1 MAERN
6 FVDPYTGVEEI
17 VNVPDRYAADPRVSE
32 DWYRNVYHP
41 YKDSGLQAAREDP
54 THPLAPISDGAFARG
69 VYSGGQF
76 WNGVQVAL
84 GFDNP
89 ENAAKDIAR
98 YQSWI
103 NQMPYSENTLN
114 FLERVGEI
122 HDEYGFWGEVGNYL
136 ELIATEPGS
145 LTALK
150 NVTLE
155 SAGMSLPV
163 LAAGAA
169 TAWAA
174 PAGLAGTAATMA
186 VMGLGGGATEFGAS
200 VLEKLNDYVHQ
211 EWGTNISD
219 DAAVT
224 KVLSNK
230 DLMAGFYDFAL
241 KRGVPIGAL
250 DAISVGLAGR
260 FYAAVTGMGRVG
272 RNAIKTT
279 KAAKKAA
286 KKAGKKAPPEH
297 AKEAGALKKAAAL
310 ATEAL
315 VIQPGLG
322 GFGEYLGQTVAGQ
335 PRHYGDVIT
344 EAIAELLPGTL
355 ETGIGITLQKRK
367 DNKIKRFKT
376 LLEEE
381 EASKKQA
388 EEYEE
393 REGITGESAT
403 VALQKIIG
411 DKTGKSE
418 TAALDYFFDIGR
430 PKASGFENYANIFL
444 KKMLVDTKEPIKE
457 GSPAIAFGSNY
468 ITSYLQNIGIK
479 EEESAVHLGMV
490 AESKQLF
497 KRNQKG
503 ELVYSKEAE
512 NLANIVTQPEEKA
525 AQRVHELAVPLATAF
540 SIQKNKKVGGKIFDS
555 VEHAKIMKHDINIV
569 KIAGAKAAKKY
580 QIYIDDKLLTTVENR
595 TDAIDAALAN
605 IKDLRFDLGDLP
617 DPDPTP
623 AAGNLKIGNTYP
635 FFTPDGERIDLK
647 VSKVSAKDK
656 ITVINEKGKKEIVGD
671 RLNTLSTNSIDSV
684 LNNIEGNPIVG
695 TLNTTEL
702 DKHAKYI
709 KRKLEDLE
717 RKKEKIPNDLLRD
730 NNAISN
736 ERIRRALQRY
746 NALDEQSKAKK
757 AATTI
762 AGAEATVVEEAK
774 AKAARVRGEGV
785 RTQAEKEPFLPE
797 ITRVT
802 VPVDEDNLI
811 AIDDPDKLDTTQK
824 MLLAM
829 AQDRDAENKK
839 KAMAGGIPVPP
850 SPEEINRV
858 IAGASETEW
867 KVLPTHI
874 NPDFL
879 VNAGIR
885 VQKITG
891 DLQRN
896 SKWITDNQ
904 IVVPT
909 DGSSMFVYIKPV
921 YNHKLLGITVNK
933 VLLDNEDFVDFL
945 INEKKITD
953 YGAKNIKELDALY
966 TEYLEEYEFIE
977 PKTKK
982 HPPVVHEKFKK
993 ANPITKY
1000 VEKAMYSKGDNKESE
1015 AEISQRHTNVI
1026 AKEKSKQIKG
1036 KKWESP
1042 PLLALEYMTFKRDN
1056 KAAYDTR
1063 TRILRHIH
1071 DFQTYIMWTLADITK
1086 AKKVIPKLTTNRY
1099 NELTKTKEDFA
1110 GQILT
1115 RLTSDEIRQ
1124 YYIKWQR
1131 MHEKRGI
1138 AQNTLR
1144 QQGQD
1149 VQGYLTFL
1157 QEKKEA
1163 LTDPKV
1169 EFKLLD
1175 GTLIREDDIVFSFNP
1190 IKQHLIK
1197 ERVAPNNPQTLTR
1210 SELAEITDIFNI
1222 DTENSFWALQ
1232 PEFDEDG
1239 KFVDFQAKGARRQ
1252 TKLNNLSEVLR
1263 LSTMFG
1269 FMGYDGLRL
1278 REVYQMSYDVAI
1290 DAIETGVIFIKRNT
1304 TKNGFGERPVPIA
1317 PHHKIML
1324 ENYVRY
1330 GRANDLINLEN
1341 FLQHQ
1346 LSLKQSQRVAGHKR
1360 ITQEKIDKILTSAS
1374 TFLFPSLDG
1383 SSHKL
1388 GYHIQPDHFAKQ
1400 GNFWKGMEA
1409 RSGVARDRSLPRAL
1423 RRTFGSLAKDAG
1435 MTPID
1440 LMQIMGH
1447 KDMAQTKHYAAGSI
1461 EFIEKTMKAQARMI
1475 NEAYLNNED
1484 VQTLGQRYQAQ
1495 LTGVSLKGIKQALR
1509 VSEYEKRT
1517 KVVQPETGLY
1527 GILIGILNERPPGE
1541 TASLKKQLDSRSDN
1555 ELDAIDNPFINTETD
1570 GTIATSEGLS
1580 SGEQEQING
1589 KELTKEAKKE
1599 LTKRGKDE
1607 TVTPETPIRKEVLDL
1622 NLNNILSLTA
1632 DQIENLTP
1640 QEAIYLKDKLENGVR
1655 HEEWQNLEDIN
1666 AAINKERL
1674 YDPDG
1679 NGSGGYGG
1687 GGQRGF
1693 SDIPNF
1699 GKPTGDGPNE
1709 YNPNLTHQLF
1719 TLTDS
1724 LKFIRRM
1731 LGGDMLLGKAARAQ
1745 AELEWKARFPEGMTA
1760 SDIAEGIWSWG
1771 RGLTMPTRM
1780 GEVYPVL
1787 KPSLTIAD
1795 FIRRG
1800 RELTKSSLL
1809 STPGVE
1815 DLLNLN
1821 MTQITHVGQAHLII
1835 EEFSRFNRS
1844 DGTPYFKYYETPDG
1858 GAVINIPKEPAFEW
1872 ETVQRNKETGEV
1884 LEGAALT
1891 AAKKAGIEIEE
1902 VTQDYLDAEGNRM
1915 EVYTNGMK
1923 DLRLG
1928 LSFLGKHKGAI
1939 IQPGQTITLSPE
1951 EWSGVKTSREV
1962 YKKGLFAHTAGAILN
1977 FTAGSPIMKSNLD
1990 GEGFLIEAPITEED
2004 DLYTIKDK
2012 LFDSISGYLKY
2023 QIADIENY
2031 RAGIEEA
2038 IKNNETYTQATLDE
2052 DGYIETETQV
2062 PIKNLDDFI
2071 VQLQAAEAK
2080 IAGYREA
2087 NKTIPAGVANEL
2099 IQQLME
2105 IAGQL
2110 NIIYGEN
2117 SKIFES
2123 NKSQLG
2129 VEQLESEQRRLKS
2142 INDTRNNIEALRA
2155 AYDAFSYIKA
2165 NPWYISHQRFGKAIY
2180 NVKVTLPDGT
2190 KQTLI
2195 SETDDFQFGDILR
2208 RGPEKARLQE
2218 RQNQIKDEMER
2229 LGYTDVEVSPVRD
2242 QTLNEIREFIT
2253 DQDIPVLERLSRA
2266 YGHED
2271 DPAVA
2276 QFIDEI
2282 SNVAGSKGAGRFFM
2296 RRKKGSRGKRNGILG
2311 HATPDNIGNFAASQ
2325 LTDYVRATSNSVP
2338 NNIFRKAK
2346 QAAVAEVHELN
2357 PVLGKYATDY
2367 FKYLSTPEDIS
2378 GPIKSLTFHMTIGFN
2393 VSSALVNAS
2402 QTLIVTA
2409 PLLKGIVGFGNPPL
2423 LVTNTL
2429 SKAFRDAINLSES
2442 PFKNLD
2448 TYGFNFNYNTMP
2460 EHLKGTTI
2468 EEEWNEL
2475 KRQYNEG
2482 IIQSINNIEVGTDM
2496 KAQLSWIQRN
2506 MPGEW
2511 GIAFA
2516 NVVKASAYM
2525 FGYIEQVNRITASLA
2540 AQRLAR
2546 SSPEMYKKFETFT
2559 KNQTMY
2565 STQEFS
2571 VDVAADMLVYKS
2583 QFMISKE
2590 NRPQYFQ
2597 NPVGAVM
2604 TQFMP
2609 YTINVLHLWAQA
2621 LQMTMGRGATAKYM
2635 SAEQKAVN
2643 RKSGSILVGSLFVS
2657 TLLVGGG
2664 MGQPWGDN
2672 LKQIIK
2678 RATKAVNGYGYDLED
2693 GMREVLADMG
2703 TGEAYIDVLMRG
2715 PLSRLTGIDVSKRMT
2730 VNEVI
2735 PYDLMA
2741 GDLTVAAGPTGA
2753 VFIDSIKRAMQ
2764 AMSDFR
2770 EGDRIKPAARFI
2782 TSAMPIAFRNMID
2795 ASISMW
2801 DPHEPVRTTTGR
2813 VILPNEKLNKA
2824 QNLIRVVGFTP
2835 HTLRQERLRKQLI
2848 SQLKMSASSKKN
2860 YYLSQYAKIGERKRR
2875 MYKEGNMKGY
2885 KAASKIMENLLKEI
2899 DELNKKAKAE
2909 GRPEHIIIMN
2919 QRTILNRLIGER
2931 YGMGSTQQARR
2942 TVGKLIRPRVTE
2954 RAFKRKGY

>member
-1 MAERN
+1 E
-6 FVDPYTGVEEI
+6 VEKT
-17 VNVPDRYAADPRVSE
+17 A
-32 DWYRNVYHP
+32 
-41 YKDSGLQAAREDP
+41 P
-54 THPLAPISDGAFARG
+54 T
-69 VYSGGQF
+69 
-76 WNGVQVAL
+76 
-84 GFDNP
+84 
-89 ENAAKDIAR
+89 
-98 YQSWI
+98 
-103 NQMPYSENTLN
+103 
-114 FLERVGEI
+114 
-122 HDEYGFWGEVGNYL
+122 
-136 ELIATEPGS
+136 
-145 LTALK
+145 
-150 NVTLE
+150 
-155 SAGMSLPV
+155 
-163 LAAGAA
+163 
-169 TAWAA
+169 
-174 PAGLAGTAATMA
+174 A
-186 VMGLGGGATEFGAS
+186 V
-200 VLEKLNDYVHQ
+200 
-211 EWGTNISD
+211 
-219 DAAVT
+219 
-224 KVLSNK
+224 
-230 DLMAGFYDFAL
+230 
-241 KRGVPIGAL
+241 
-250 DAISVGLAGR
+250 
-260 FYAAVTGMGRVG
+260 
-272 RNAIKTT
+272 
-279 KAAKKAA
+279 
-286 KKAGKKAPPEH
+286 
-297 AKEAGALKKAAAL
+297 AKEAAEATPAPAQPVKLKIPRDQGTL
-310 ATEAL
+310 AKIFKGLAQAVRETDSPDILASVMGRNEEAVSETLRPFVGGDKGPSKGQVKSLQEQIYERTQEAL
-315 VIQPGLG
+315 RDFPDEMIVYRIGSLPSEKEAGGQPISFTVNPAFSGQTLPWAGRGPAKLIAYTVKKTDILAAPNVVFREGLGTMGEQEVIIQP
-322 GFGEYLGQTVAGQ
+322 EKVTI
-335 PRHYGDVIT
+335 R
-344 EAIAELLPGTL
+344 
-355 ETGIGITLQKRK
+355 
-367 DNKIKRFKT
+367 
-376 LLEEE
+376 E
-381 EASKKQA
+381 EAVV
-388 EEYEE
+388 
-393 REGITGESAT
+393 G
-403 VALQKIIG
+403 
-411 DKTGKSE
+411 E
-418 TAALDYFFDIGR
+418 TAALSPLVSLPEGIEERIKSILPESVKNDPNYKEFVEFIKLAHEQALKETNNKIDKLLEQQKSINRIPTDPTDADKYNLLINATSEWKPLPSIFSPHFLVNEGLQVLSVTKEYLTKANL
-430 PKASGFENYANIFL
+430 PIPEESTASGKYFIYRVPTRNIGMEGLWTYKALLLDEDFVSYLQDKGLDATKLTPKKLEIQYRDYQKTLQVIKGDSTNILPQNIDPKEVAYTPHDRKKDGEPPLVEMYLLRRRATLSKSTKDKYLKTNNDFQSFVVDRLNKRGGIEQLVAGMEGRTKELFPGEFVTLLNKAQLSELFSEYISVAQDYRNQADVTVRDHYAKVGLYLKWLLVHKKEDGGVPVGNILDGTGVTLIKNKEGVKVLPITLKGDPITNVTKPERGESSVPLSLRLQESLDVEDSLNVLINTNEQKVSDADKSWDTKGKINERFKDYLYSVTWATLNSLGMRGGLRPQEAWQLQLIDVENAIKLFDTEGIEGTQLFIPQSITKPGSERNIPLVTTTVMFL
-444 KKMLVDTKEPIKE
+444 KKFLKDVRPAMIENIKQVAKKEKWTAEKLANVLEEAEQYLFPTLNGMRDSETKGYHIDHDWANNQTNIREYLEKRTRIKANRLTMYRYRSTYATLLHEGIPGRVAGMDIVSIAMLMGHRGNTQTTMKYIRDSQRQTVETRPVISVMFEGKTHAAPSPAPLRSPLGFETPALLEDDGLTIKE
-457 GSPAIAFGSNY
+457 RLEKEAQQYSSTSQEEVSNNEV
-468 ITSYLQNIGIK
+468 THKDGPTVKREQ
-479 EEESAVHLGMV
+479 
-490 AESKQLF
+490 
-497 KRNQKG
+497 KRN
-503 ELVYSKEAE
+503 
-512 NLANIVTQPEEKA
+512 I
-525 AQRVHELAVPLATAF
+525 
-540 SIQKNKKVGGKIFDS
+540 NKV
-555 VEHAKIMKHDINIV
+555 
-569 KIAGAKAAKKY
+569 
-580 QIYIDDKLLTTVENR
+580 
-595 TDAIDAALAN
+595 
-605 IKDLRFDLGDLP
+605 IKDRKAVDEE
-617 DPDPTP
+617 T
-623 AAGNLKIGNTYP
+623 
-635 FFTPDGERIDLK
+635 
-647 VSKVSAKDK
+647 
-656 ITVINEKGKKEIVGD
+656 
-671 RLNTLSTNSIDSV
+671 
-684 LNNIEGNPIVG
+684 
-695 TLNTTEL
+695 TTEVRSQVSSL
-702 DKHAKYI
+702 ELNDI
-709 KRKLEDLE
+709 LLLSPEDLE
-717 RKKEKIPNDLLRD
+717 
-730 NNAISN
+730 
-736 ERIRRALQRY
+736 
-746 NALDEQSKAKK
+746 
-757 AATTI
+757 
-762 AGAEATVVEEAK
+762 
-774 AKAARVRGEGV
+774 
-785 RTQAEKEPFLPE
+785 
-797 ITRVT
+797 
-802 VPVDEDNLI
+802 
-811 AIDDPDKLDTTQK
+811 
-824 MLLAM
+824 
-829 AQDRDAENKK
+829 
-839 KAMAGGIPVPP
+839 
-850 SPEEINRV
+850 
-858 IAGASETEW
+858 
-867 KVLPTHI
+867 
-874 NPDFL
+874 
-879 VNAGIR
+879 
-885 VQKITG
+885 
-891 DLQRN
+891 
-896 SKWITDNQ
+896 
-904 IVVPT
+904 
-909 DGSSMFVYIKPV
+909 
-921 YNHKLLGITVNK
+921 
-933 VLLDNEDFVDFL
+933 
-945 INEKKITD
+945 
-953 YGAKNIKELDALY
+953 
-966 TEYLEEYEFIE
+966 
-977 PKTKK
+977 
-982 HPPVVHEKFKK
+982 KF
-993 ANPITKY
+993 
-1000 VEKAMYSKGDNKESE
+1000 S
-1015 AEISQRHTNVI
+1015 
-1026 AKEKSKQIKG
+1026 
-1036 KKWESP
+1036 
-1042 PLLALEYMTFKRDN
+1042 
-1056 KAAYDTR
+1056 
-1063 TRILRHIH
+1063 
-1071 DFQTYIMWTLADITK
+1071 
-1086 AKKVIPKLTTNRY
+1086 
-1099 NELTKTKEDFA
+1099 
-1110 GQILT
+1110 
-1115 RLTSDEIRQ
+1115 
-1124 YYIKWQR
+1124 
-1131 MHEKRGI
+1131 
-1138 AQNTLR
+1138 
-1144 QQGQD
+1144 
-1149 VQGYLTFL
+1149 
-1157 QEKKEA
+1157 
-1163 LTDPKV
+1163 
-1169 EFKLLD
+1169 
-1175 GTLIREDDIVFSFNP
+1175 
-1190 IKQHLIK
+1190 
-1197 ERVAPNNPQTLTR
+1197 
-1210 SELAEITDIFNI
+1210 
-1222 DTENSFWALQ
+1222 
-1232 PEFDEDG
+1232 
-1239 KFVDFQAKGARRQ
+1239 
-1252 TKLNNLSEVLR
+1252 LSEV
-1263 LSTMFG
+1263 
-1269 FMGYDGLRL
+1269 
-1278 REVYQMSYDVAI
+1278 
-1290 DAIETGVIFIKRNT
+1290 
-1304 TKNGFGERPVPIA
+1304 
-1317 PHHKIML
+1317 
-1324 ENYVRY
+1324 
-1330 GRANDLINLEN
+1330 
-1341 FLQHQ
+1341 
-1346 LSLKQSQRVAGHKR
+1346 
-1360 ITQEKIDKILTSAS
+1360 
-1374 TFLFPSLDG
+1374 
-1383 SSHKL
+1383 
-1388 GYHIQPDHFAKQ
+1388 
-1400 GNFWKGMEA
+1400 
-1409 RSGVARDRSLPRAL
+1409 
-1423 RRTFGSLAKDAG
+1423 
-1435 MTPID
+1435 
-1440 LMQIMGH
+1440 
-1447 KDMAQTKHYAAGSI
+1447 
-1461 EFIEKTMKAQARMI
+1461 
-1475 NEAYLNNED
+1475 
-1484 VQTLGQRYQAQ
+1484 
-1495 LTGVSLKGIKQALR
+1495 
-1509 VSEYEKRT
+1509 
-1517 KVVQPETGLY
+1517 
-1527 GILIGILNERPPGE
+1527 
-1541 TASLKKQLDSRSDN
+1541 
-1555 ELDAIDNPFINTETD
+1555 
-1570 GTIATSEGLS
+1570 
-1580 SGEQEQING
+1580 
-1589 KELTKEAKKE
+1589 
-1599 LTKRGKDE
+1599 
-1607 TVTPETPIRKEVLDL
+1607 
-1622 NLNNILSLTA
+1622 
-1632 DQIENLTP
+1632 
-1640 QEAIYLKDKLENGVR
+1640 IYLKDKLENGVR

-1687 GGQRGF
+1687 GGGPPF

-1719 TLTDS
+1719 TLSDS
-1724 LKFIRRM
+1724 LKFIRHM

-1760 SDIAEGIWSWG
+1760 SDVAEGIWAFG
-1771 RGLTMPTRM
+1771 RGLAMPIRM
-1780 GEVYPVL
+1780 GELYPEL
-1787 KPSLTIAD
+1787 KPSLIIAD

-1844 DGTPYFKYYETPDG
+1844 DDTPYFKYYETPDG

-1891 AAKKAGIEIEE
+1891 AAKKAGIEIEK

-1977 FTAGSPIMKSNLD
+1977 FTAGSPIMKSTLNED
-1990 GEGFLIEAPITEED
+1990 GSLTEVTITEED

-2253 DQDIPVLERLSRA
+2253 DQDIPILERLSRA

-2460 EHLKGTTI
+2460 EHLKGTTT

-2482 IIQSINNIEVGTDM
+2482 IIQSINNIEVGTDWR
-2496 KAQLSWIQRN
+2496 AQLSWIQRN

-2540 AQRLAR
+2540 AQRLVR
-2546 SSPEMYKKFETFT
+2546 SSDTLYKKFEAFT
-2559 KNQTMY
+2559 KNETVY

-2571 VDVAADMLVYKS
+2571 VGVAADMLVYKS

-2590 NRPQYFQ
+2590 NRPLYFQ

-2678 RATKAVNGYGYDLED
+2678 RASKDVNGYGYDLED

-2801 DPHEPVRTTTGR
+2801 DPSEPVRTTTGR

-2848 SQLKMSASSKKN
+2848 SQLKMSASSKKD
-2860 YYLSQYAKIGERKRR
+2860 YYLYQFAKIGERKRR
-2875 MYKEGNMKGY
+2875 MYEAGNKKGY
-2885 KAASKIMENLLKEI
+2885 KAASKIMNNLLKEI

-2909 GRPEHIIIMN
+2909 GRPEHIIRMS
-2919 QRTILNRLIGER
+2919 RRAKLNRLLVEKHGIA
-2931 YGMGSTQQARR
+2931 STQHARR

-2954 RAFKRKGY
+2954 ESFKRKGY

>member
-54 THPLAPISDGAFARG
+54 THPLAPISDGSFARG

-150 NVTLE
+150 NVALE

-230 DLMAGFYDFAL
+230 DLMADFYDFAL
-241 KRGVPIGAL
+241 KRAVPIGAL

-272 RNAIKTT
+272 RNATKTA

-286 KKAGKKAPPEH
+286 KKAGKKAPPEY

-335 PRHYGDVIT
+335 PIHYGDVIT

-388 EEYEE
+388 EAYEE
-393 REGITGESAT
+393 REGITGETAT

-430 PKASGFENYANIFL
+430 PKASGFESYANIFL

-479 EEESAVHLGMV
+479 AKESALHLGMV

-503 ELVYSKEAE
+503 ELVYTKEAE
-512 NLANIVTQPEEKA
+512 NLANIITQPEEKA
-525 AQRVHELAVPLATAF
+525 LQRAHELAVPLATAF

-555 VEHAKIMKHDINIV
+555 VEHAKIMKHDINI
-569 KIAGAKAAKKY
+569 AKNKADKKY

-595 TDAIDAALAN
+595 TDAIDVALAN
-605 IKDLRFDLGDLP
+605 IKDLRVDLGDLP

-635 FFTPDGERIDLK
+635 FFTPDGERIDLE
-647 VSKVSAKDK
+647 VSKVSAKNK
-656 ITVINEKGKKEIVGD
+656 ITVINEDGKKEIVGD

-730 NNAISN
+730 NYAISN
-736 ERIRRALQRY
+736 ERIRRAVQRY
-746 NALDEQSKAKK
+746 KELTEVEKTAPTAVAKE
-757 AATTI
+757 AAVEET
-762 AGAEATVVEEAK
+762 AVEEAVVGET
-774 AKAARVRGEGV
+774 AALSPLVS
-785 RTQAEKEPFLPE
+785 LPE
-797 ITRVT
+797 GIEERIKSILPESVK
-802 VPVDEDNLI
+802 N
-811 AIDDPDKLDTTQK
+811 DPNYKEFVEFIKLAHEQALKETNNKIDKLLEQQK
-824 MLLAM
+824 
-829 AQDRDAENKK
+829 
-839 KAMAGGIPVPP
+839 
-850 SPEEINRV
+850 SINR
-858 IAGASETEW
+858 IPTDPTDADKYNLLINATSEW
-867 KVLPTHI
+867 KPLPSIFSPH
-874 NPDFL
+874 
-879 VNAGIR
+879 
-885 VQKITG
+885 
-891 DLQRN
+891 
-896 SKWITDNQ
+896 
-904 IVVPT
+904 
-909 DGSSMFVYIKPV
+909 
-921 YNHKLLGITVNK
+921 
-933 VLLDNEDFVDFL
+933 FL
-945 INEKKITD
+945 INEGLQVLSVTKEYLTKANLPIPEESTASGKYFIYRVPTRNIGMEGLWTYKALLLDEDFVSYLQDNGLDATKLTPKKLEIQYRDYQKTLQVIKGDSTKILPQNIDPKEVAYTPHDRKKDGEPPLVEMYLLRSRATLSKATKDKYLKTNNDFQSFVVDRLNKRGGIEQLVAGMEGRTKELFPGEFVTLLNKAQLSELFSEYISVAQDYRNHEDVTVRDHYSKVGLYLQWLLDHKKEAGGVPVGNILDGTGVTLIKNKEGVKVLPITLKGDPITNVTKPERGESSVPLSLRLQESLDVEDSLNVLINTNEQKVSDADKSWDTKGKINERFKD
-953 YGAKNIKELDALY
+953 YLYSVTWATLNSLGMRGGLRPQEAWQLQLIDVENAIKLFDTEGIEGTQLFIPQSITKPGSERNIPLVTTTVMFLKKFLKDVRPAMIENIKQVAKKEKWTAEKLANVLEEAEQYLFPTLNGMRDSETKGYHIDHDWANNQ
-966 TEYLEEYEFIE
+966 TNIRKYLE
-977 PKTKK
+977 K
-982 HPPVVHEKFKK
+982 
-993 ANPITKY
+993 
-1000 VEKAMYSKGDNKESE
+1000 
-1015 AEISQRHTNVI
+1015 
-1026 AKEKSKQIKG
+1026 
-1036 KKWESP
+1036 
-1042 PLLALEYMTFKRDN
+1042 
-1056 KAAYDTR
+1056 R
-1063 TRILRHIH
+1063 TRI
-1071 DFQTYIMWTLADITK
+1071 K
-1086 AKKVIPKLTTNRY
+1086 AN
-1099 NELTKTKEDFA
+1099 
-1110 GQILT
+1110 
-1115 RLTSDEIRQ
+1115 RLTMYRYRSTYATLLHEGIPGRVAGMDIVSIAMLMGHRGNTQTTMKYIRDS
-1124 YYIKWQR
+1124 QR
-1131 MHEKRGI
+1131 QTVETRPVISVMFEGKTH
-1138 AQNTLR
+1138 AAPSPAPLR
-1144 QQGQD
+1144 SPLGFE
-1149 VQGYLTFL
+1149 TP
-1157 QEKKEA
+1157 A
-1163 LTDPKV
+1163 L
-1169 EFKLLD
+1169 L
-1175 GTLIREDDIVFSFNP
+1175 EDDG
-1190 IKQHLIK
+1190 LTIK
-1197 ERVAPNNPQTLTR
+1197 ERLEKEAQQYSSTSQEEVSNNEVTHKDGPTVKREQKRNINKVIKDRKAVDEETTTEVR
-1210 SELAEITDIFNI
+1210 SQVSSLELNDILLL
-1222 DTENSFWALQ
+1222 S
-1232 PEFDEDG
+1232 PEDLE
-1239 KFVDFQAKGARRQ
+1239 KFS
-1252 TKLNNLSEVLR
+1252 LSEV
-1263 LSTMFG
+1263 
-1269 FMGYDGLRL
+1269 
-1278 REVYQMSYDVAI
+1278 
-1290 DAIETGVIFIKRNT
+1290 
-1304 TKNGFGERPVPIA
+1304 
-1317 PHHKIML
+1317 
-1324 ENYVRY
+1324 
-1330 GRANDLINLEN
+1330 
-1341 FLQHQ
+1341 
-1346 LSLKQSQRVAGHKR
+1346 
-1360 ITQEKIDKILTSAS
+1360 
-1374 TFLFPSLDG
+1374 
-1383 SSHKL
+1383 
-1388 GYHIQPDHFAKQ
+1388 
-1400 GNFWKGMEA
+1400 
-1409 RSGVARDRSLPRAL
+1409 
-1423 RRTFGSLAKDAG
+1423 
-1435 MTPID
+1435 
-1440 LMQIMGH
+1440 
-1447 KDMAQTKHYAAGSI
+1447 
-1461 EFIEKTMKAQARMI
+1461 
-1475 NEAYLNNED
+1475 
-1484 VQTLGQRYQAQ
+1484 
-1495 LTGVSLKGIKQALR
+1495 
-1509 VSEYEKRT
+1509 
-1517 KVVQPETGLY
+1517 
-1527 GILIGILNERPPGE
+1527 
-1541 TASLKKQLDSRSDN
+1541 
-1555 ELDAIDNPFINTETD
+1555 
-1570 GTIATSEGLS
+1570 
-1580 SGEQEQING
+1580 
-1589 KELTKEAKKE
+1589 
-1599 LTKRGKDE
+1599 
-1607 TVTPETPIRKEVLDL
+1607 
-1622 NLNNILSLTA
+1622 
-1632 DQIENLTP
+1632 
-1640 QEAIYLKDKLENGVR
+1640 IYLKDKLENGVR

-1687 GGQRGF
+1687 GGGPPF

-1719 TLTDS
+1719 TLSDS
-1724 LKFIRRM
+1724 LKFIRHM

-1760 SDIAEGIWSWG
+1760 SDVAEGIWAFG
-1771 RGLTMPTRM
+1771 RGLAMPIRM
-1780 GEVYPVL
+1780 GELYPEL
-1787 KPSLTIAD
+1787 KPSLIIAD

-1844 DGTPYFKYYETPDG
+1844 DDTPYFKYYETPDG

-1891 AAKKAGIEIEE
+1891 AAKKAGIEIEK

-1977 FTAGSPIMKSNLD
+1977 FTAGSPIMKSTLNED
-1990 GEGFLIEAPITEED
+1990 GSLTEVTITEED

-2460 EHLKGTTI
+2460 EHLKGTTT

-2482 IIQSINNIEVGTDM
+2482 IIQSINNIEVGTDWR
-2496 KAQLSWIQRN
+2496 AQLSWIQRN

-2540 AQRLAR
+2540 AQRLVR
-2546 SSPEMYKKFETFT
+2546 SSDTLYKKFEAFT
-2559 KNQTMY
+2559 KNETVY

-2571 VDVAADMLVYKS
+2571 VGVAADMLVYKS

-2590 NRPQYFQ
+2590 NRPLYFQ

-2678 RATKAVNGYGYDLED
+2678 RASKDVNGYGYDLED

-2801 DPHEPVRTTTGR
+2801 DPSEPVRTTTGR

-2848 SQLKMSASSKKN
+2848 SQLKMSASSKKD

-2875 MYKEGNMKGY
+2875 MYEAGNKKGY
-2885 KAASKIMENLLKEI
+2885 KAASKIMNNLLKEI

-2909 GRPEHIIIMN
+2909 GRPEHLIIMN

-2954 RAFKRKGY
+2954 ESFKRKGY